1 MLNGTVGVTVSRN
14 NAGGGAV
21 AQAKEWAAALQG
33 QYIERA
39 HNLSVPDLLEQRNLA
54 ALVVVESA
62 GPRVHCRE
70 GSFAYHP
77 SMAGLRVQNLQRGGQ
92 DHLVSALGLRPGL
105 RVLDCTLGLGS
116 DAAVASYAV
125 GAAGRVV
132 GLEASPLLHFA
143 VSWGL
148 AHYEAKDAELNAALR
163 RIQTVNI
170 TAEAY
175 LRACAP
181 GSFDAVY
188 FDPMFRRPVTGSKN
202 MEALRPLAWEQ
213 PLEKAVVELALRAAP
228 VVVIK
233 ERGTKLLQSYGCREF
248 AGGKYSRVVYG
259 IVRR

>member
-1 MLNGTVGVTVSRN
+1 MLNGAVGVTVSRN
-14 NAGGGAV
+14 NTGGAV
-21 AQAKEWAAALQG
+21 AQAKEWAAALRG
-33 QYIERA
+33 QYIERP

-77 SMAGLRVQNLQRGGQ
+77 SMASLRVQNLQRGGQ

-116 DAAVASYAV
+116 DAAVASYVV

-143 VSWGL
+143 VRYGL
-148 AHYEAKDAELNAALR
+148 ANYETKDAELNAALR
-163 RIQTVNI
+163 RIQTFNT
-170 TAEAY
+170 TAASY
-175 LRACAP
+175 LKNCAP
-181 GSFDAVY
+181 DSFDAVY
-188 FDPMFRRPVTGSKN
+188 FDPMFRRPVSGSKN
-202 MEALRPLAWEQ
+202 MDALRPLAWEQ

-228 VVVIK
+228 VAVIK
-233 ERGTKLLQSYGCREF
+233 ERGVKILQSYGCREF
-248 AGGKYSRVVYG
+248 VGGKYSRVVYG
-259 IVRR
+259 VVRR